1 MLKGNHSLYWEIQR
15 MLLFFH
21 EIYQNLMRLELE
33 QLHLS
38 VWNSSFKKTA
48 PEMELLR
55 SSHDTF
61 FLCCISGFRARVPRF
76 LFSSC
81 IWSVFGGRWVFFF
94 FLSQDLFIYLFLL
107 FLCSLLLFGYLGLK
121 AKTKLVQIHF
131 FFISQ
136 DHE

>member
-1 MLKGNHSLYWEIQR
+1 

-33 QLHLS
+33 QLRLS
-38 VWNSSFKKTA
+38 VWNSSFKKQ
-48 PEMELLR
+48 PQKWNR
-55 SSHDTF
+55 SGALMTHFFYVAFLDLEHVSLDFCSHLVFDL
-61 FLCCISGFRARVPRF
+61 FLGPVI
-76 LFSSC
+76 
-81 IWSVFGGRWVFFF
+81 FFF

-131 FFISQ
+131 FLSSKIMTNRQRKAVALQFSL
-136 DHE
+136 